1 MTEHPGPPYSPSRA
15 PLWKRRR
22 TWLFAGGGLLAVFV
36 LLVIIGLIIGP
47 QPSKTPAAAVNPT
60 TATVAPVTTT
70 TTVAPPAT
78 TMTPSMDT
86 TTTTTTSPS
95 TTTPPPTTTSSAA
108 APLTSSPAVSPPV
121 IDAGE
126 PNRALTPGHAFATA
140 TTAQICVSGYSASV
154 RNVTEDTRKAVFTS
168 YAIAYPPP
176 SGAYEL
182 DHLIPLELGGDNTAA
197 NLWPQVYHGAG
208 SADVKDHLE
217 NHLHDLVCAGQ
228 LDLPTAQQA
237 IAGDWMAAAAQY
249 NPVGATA
256 RVSTPPPAPVNPAG
270 PPPARPTAAPGAYYA
285 NCAAAR
291 AAGVAPLH
299 RGDPGYSSKL
309 DGDGDGIACEK

>member
-1 MTEHPGPPYSPSRA
+1 MPEQSGSQEPTPRA
-15 PLWKRRR
+15 PVWKRRR

-47 QPSKTPAAAVNPT
+47 QPSKKAAAAVS
-60 TATVAPVTTT
+60 TT

-78 TMTPSMDT
+78 TVTTVTPSTVIT
-86 TTTTTTSPS
+86 TTTTTPPPP
-95 TTTPPPTTTSSAA
+95 TPPPTATSNAV
-108 APLTSSPAVSPPV
+108 APLTSSPAAPPPV
-121 IDAGE
+121 IAAGE
-126 PNRALTPGHAFATA
+126 PNHALTPGNAFATA
-140 TTAQICVSGYSASV
+140 TTAQICVSGYSATV
-154 RNVTEDTRKAVFTS
+154 RNVTDDTRKAVFTS

-249 NPVGATA
+249 NPIGVTA
-256 RVSTPPPAPVNPAG
+256 RVTSPPAAPANPAG

>member
-1 MTEHPGPPYSPSRA
+1 MTDQSGPPQGPQWGQVPPQDQPTPR
-15 PLWKRRR
+15 KRRR
-22 TWLFAGGGLLAVFV
+22 RWPWITAGSVLVVFV
-36 LLVIIGLIIGP
+36 LLAVIGSLAP
-47 QPSKTPAAAVNPT
+47 KPKPTAAPEAP
-60 TATVAPVTTT
+60 TATQAPTTT
-70 TTVAPPAT
+70 TTAPPTITTTSPPAT
-78 TMTPSMDT
+78 TS
-86 TTTTTTSPS
+86 SAQLS
-95 TTTPPPTTTSSAA
+95 TSSAA
-108 APLTSSPAVSPPV
+108 APPPPPV
-121 IDAGE
+121 VLAGE

-154 RNVTEDTRKAVFTS
+154 RNVTEDTRKAVFTA
-168 YAIAYPPP
+168 YMVAYPPP

-237 IAGDWMAAAAQY
+237 IAGNWMAAAAQY
-249 NPVGATA
+249 NPISATA
-256 RVSTPPPAPVNPAG
+256 RVSTPPPAPANPAG
-270 PPPARPTAAPGAYYA
+270 PPPARQTAAPGAYYA

>member
-1 MTEHPGPPYSPSRA
+1 MTGQPGSQGTTPRA

-22 TWLFAGGGLLAVFV
+22 TWLLAGGGVLAVFA

-47 QPSKTPAAAVNPT
+47 QPSKTAAAAVST
-60 TATVAPVTTT
+60 TTESPT
-70 TTVAPPAT
+70 TTV
-78 TMTPSMDT
+78 TPSTAIT
-86 TTTTTTSPS
+86 TTAPSPS
-95 TTTPPPTTTSSAA
+95 TTTTTPPPTATSEAPVPLTTSPAA
-108 APLTSSPAVSPPV
+108 APPV
-121 IDAGE
+121 MIAGE
-126 PNRALTPGHAFATA
+126 PNHALTPGHAFATA
-140 TTAQICVSGYSASV
+140 TTAQVCVSGYSATV
-154 RNVTEDTRKAVFTS
+154 RNVTDDTRKAVFTS
-168 YAIAYPPP
+168 YALAYPPP

-208 SADVKDHLE
+208 SADIKDHLE

-256 RVSTPPPAPVNPAG
+256 RVAAPPAAPAPAPASPAG
-270 PPPARPTAAPGAYYA
+270 PPPARPTATPGAYYA